1 MLSPRLKIGK
11 PAAAA
16 LILAAA
22 ALWMA
27 WLAVYQVDDAFIVYR
42 YAANLAHGHGF
53 VFNPGER
60 VEGVT
65 CFLWTLILAPCS
77 AAGLSLPRVAPW
89 LTAIAGLL
97 IVGLLPGASARL
109 RRAPATDAGDWLAA
123 ALLAAHPAFAYW
135 SVGALET
142 VPYALLLLLALRDQ
156 FEEQARGAGM
166 RSAVWLGVA
175 SLVRPETPVVAAV
188 LGLGRLI
195 DGPGRSRRERALG
208 ILRWLGLV
216 AAFFVPF
223 LIFRRLYFGDWLP
236 NTWYAKTGLGLMTNL
251 DLGRQYT
258 LPFLA
263 SLAPSFGSI
272 A

>member
-1 MLSPRLKIGK
+1 MRPVRWAITLGF
-11 PAAAA
+11 AA
-16 LILAAA
+16 LCAWFA
-22 ALWMA
+22 WM
-27 WLAVYQVDDAFIVYR
+27 AVYQVDDAFIVYR
-42 YAANLAHGHGF
+42 YAANLARGAGF

-65 CFLWTLILAPCS
+65 CFLWTLLLAPFA
-77 AAGLSLPRVAPW
+77 AAGLKLPVVTPV
-89 LTAIAGLL
+89 LTAAAGCAVVL
-97 IVGLLPGASARL
+97 LLPFVSARL
-109 RRAPATDAGDWLAA
+109 AGRARPDPWDGAA
-123 ALLAAHPAFAYW
+123 AVLLAAHPGFAYW

-142 VPYALLLLLALRDQ
+142 VPYALLLMLALRDQ

-208 ILRWLGLV
+208 VLRWLGLV

-223 LIFRRLYFGDWLP
+223 LIF
-236 NTWYAKTGLGLMTNL
+236 
-251 DLGRQYT
+251 
-258 LPFLA
+258 
-263 SLAPSFGSI
+263 
-272 A
+272 